1 MKTNILILAIMII
14 SSVISGQGVSI
25 GDKAPLIRA
34 KADDGSTWDM
44 RNVIG
49 KDYIVLYFFP
59 GALTSGCTKQACAYR
74 DHKEDL
80 QSVNA
85 IVVGVSGDSRENM
98 KIFKMTENL
107 NFPLLSDEKGD
118 IARLY
123 GVPVGEGGSVK
134 RTVEGKEYELSRD
147 ISIKRWTFI
156 IDKEGKVIYKNESV
170 NPEKDTQEV
179 IDFLSNR

>member
-1 MKTNILILAIMII
+1 MIV

-44 RNVIG
+44 KDVIG
-49 KDYIVLYFFP
+49 KDNIVLYFFP
-59 GALTSGCTKQACAYR
+59 GALTTGCTKQACAYR

-85 IVVGVSGDSRENM
+85 IVVGVSGDSPENM

-156 IDKEGKVIYKNESV
+156 IDKEGKIIYKNESV

>member
-49 KDYIVLYFFP
+49 KDNIVLYFFP

>member
-1 MKTNILILAIMII
+1 MKTNILILAIMIV

-44 RNVIG
+44 KDVIG
-49 KDYIVLYFFP
+49 KDNIVLYFFP
-59 GALTSGCTKQACAYR
+59 GALTTGCTKQACAYR

-85 IVVGVSGDSRENM
+85 IVVGVSGDSPENM

-156 IDKEGKVIYKNESV
+156 IDKEGKIIYKNESV